1 MTLMARHPREL
12 IHGPGEEAVERR
24 VLLIENSRFYA
35 EMLVAE
41 LRERLQ
47 LEVVVAPTLA
57 AARNALASG
66 PPFFLALTGLV
77 VSDGDHRQIS
87 QLLIEHDVPIV
98 VVTGSYE
105 ETARQRMAELP
116 VIDYVLKETP
126 GAIDYLAWLVRRLQH
141 NRQITALVVDRCGPV
156 RAQMAAL
163 LRLYGFSIRLA
174 DDAAAGLLALQADP
188 SIRLVLVDHDLP
200 DMDGIEFTRRA
211 RQARPRD
218 MLSIIGSS
226 ESAGPSQI
234 ARFLKHGAS
243 DFVAKPFS
251 REEFFCRISQNIDNL
266 ELIGTL
272 QDLATRDYLT
282 GLPNRRRF
290 FQAATQ
296 ALSGVQPMSMA
307 MLDIDHFKH
316 VNDSYGHEAG
326 DAALR
331 AVAATIAAHA
341 RDDAIV
347 ARYGGEEFC
356 MLVPGL
362 TAAQAAHR
370 FEALR
375 DAIGQ
380 LRIPFQGHVIAITA
394 SIGVCHR
401 CDRDVHSLLGDAD
414 RLLYLA
420 KAGGRNRV
428 EFNSWEAAR

>member
-1 MTLMARHPREL
+1 MTRNSREL
-12 IHGPGEEAVERR
+12 TPAPCEEAAERR

-35 EMLVAE
+35 EMLVVE

-57 AARNALASG
+57 AARAALSSG
-66 PPFFLALTGLV
+66 QGFFLALTGLV
-77 VSDGDHRQIS
+77 LADGDHQQIAK
-87 QLLIEHDVPIV
+87 LLVGHGVPMV
-98 VVTGSYE
+98 VVTGVYE
-105 ETARQRMAELP
+105 ETARERMARLP

-126 GAIDYLAWLVRRLQH
+126 GSIDYLVWLVRRLQH
-141 NRQITALVVDRCGPV
+141 NRRITALVVDRSDSGRTHV
-156 RAQMAAL
+156 AAL
-163 LRLYGFSIRLA
+163 LKLYGFSVTLAADAASGLRALDADPAIRL
-174 DDAAAGLLALQADP
+174 
-188 SIRLVLVDHDLP
+188 LVVDHNLP

-211 RQARPRD
+211 RQDRPRD

-226 ESAGPSQI
+226 ASAGPSQI

-290 FQAATQ
+290 FQAGAQ
-296 ALSGVQPMSMA
+296 AMSREQPMAMA
-307 MLDIDHFKH
+307 MLDIDHFKR
-316 VNDSYGHEAG
+316 VNDTHGHDAG
-326 DAALR
+326 DAALK
-331 AVAATIAAHA
+331 AVAAAIAAHA
-341 RDDAIV
+341 RGGDVV

-356 MLVPGL
+356 VLAPGMS
-362 TAAQAAHR
+362 APQAEAF
-370 FEALR
+370 FE
-375 DAIGQ
+375 Q
-380 LRIPFQGHVIAITA
+380 LRETVADLCIVFKEQLLKVTV

-401 CDRDVHSLLGDAD
+401 VDRDLHALLTDAD
-414 RLLYLA
+414 HLLYLA

-428 EFNSWEAAR
+428 VCRSWVAES

>member
-1 MTLMARHPREL
+1 
-12 IHGPGEEAVERR
+12 
-24 VLLIENSRFYA
+24 
-35 EMLVAE
+35 
-41 LRERLQ
+41 
-47 LEVVVAPTLA
+47 
-57 AARNALASG
+57 
-66 PPFFLALTGLV
+66 
-77 VSDGDHRQIS
+77 
-87 QLLIEHDVPIV
+87 
-98 VVTGSYE
+98 
-105 ETARQRMAELP
+105 
-116 VIDYVLKETP
+116 
-126 GAIDYLAWLVRRLQH
+126 
-141 NRQITALVVDRCGPV
+141 
-156 RAQMAAL
+156 
-163 LRLYGFSIRLA
+163 
-174 DDAAAGLLALQADP
+174 
-188 SIRLVLVDHDLP
+188 
-200 DMDGIEFTRRA
+200 MDGVEFTRRA

-234 ARFLKHGAS
+234 ARFLQHGAS
-243 DFVAKPFS
+243 DFVAKPFA

-316 VNDSYGHEAG
+316 VNYSYGHEAG

-347 ARYGGEEFC
+347 ARYGGEAFC
-356 MLVPGL
+356 MRVPGL
-362 TAAQAAHR
+362 TAAHAAQR